1 MGSVV
6 RRRKRVPGA
15 RESGGRS
22 DELEQPVRSIGH
34 QPPFHNKRSS
44 FTTRAVLLL
53 IMLAVLVLFWY
64 VFGTTLRNIAAG
76 IPISRKGYRVGSVSG
91 VVSEGFH
98 ARRRVMAR
106 GGVANPRER
115 AIGEPAGLV
124 FQETWKEEG
133 KLLPAATLF
142 AAAGPAVVV
151 LDRADHLQNVI
162 RRCMDADGCDSEGIT
177 REIRSQVSALV
188 LEGSKSAA
196 KPESAPREG
205 DARGDCDAS
214 SSPLRLIAG
223 HVDDATDDPSR
234 PTGRDDTATPGE
246 LICARGYD
254 GGPGRELDE
263 GGVGAALSLATA
275 ASAGSRVGKGEE
287 DVLAEAAFCDDGG
300 KGQALEGRIGGG
312 WCDAWSSGQGGR
324 GGDAELWT
332 TVLVASGWR
341 WDEVETLLE
350 VFPGTPWLYLYH
362 EGDDGTSKCCLQSS
376 SRYTGMGP
384 MHDSKHNGHGH
395 GVAMASSHLT
405 AGAAARV
412 LTRLFG
418 AKLHPVGELA
428 MSQLHARHATTDYEE
443 LSANGSPHSAASA
456 ATDAAV
462 AGFSS
467 LGEGFPSDGSV
478 SQADACRDLSRGSTK
493 VLGGPFDTVW
503 WWGSGDNLTSNR
515 ILERRRQGG
524 VEGGSP
530 CGSSS
535 REIVG
540 IAPSIESDAG
550 RVSQQRKSHV
560 RTGKAGG
567 LGKKSGNSESEK
579 GTGEKA
585 QFHNSSSSSSVASK
599 ATFEATGEGEDRLE
613 NVKASPLPV
622 EEEGLA
628 MGEEP
633 QRRWDRGLRRMVDR
647 DSPSWMSSEV
657 YSEPIERFSC
667 PAEPEA
673 GYPTEWPL
681 LDLLANW
688 NPGNASGV
696 PERHFLGVCRFDYQT
711 ELHKAQAYSL
721 REVPFIVYNVPELDR
736 AVQEW
741 SNPAKLTAA
750 LGDHLYSID
759 VSSSNRFL
767 YYGKRSWDRPPGWT
781 PPTRRILDTF
791 DAWLRHALGIRR
803 LEDHQPPRD
812 NDHFVEASDGPGRT
826 TDQSRED
833 KDEDLLAPY
842 GGEQCDRSPDRCA
855 DCSPDQEEEWFQ
867 GGRDSNAESEVVRGE
882 ETRQESPGSKA
893 HYYLKFSSTVERP
906 NRFVDRSLPFFVPPA
921 QPLETYD
928 DEFSESLAY
937 DNYGFSPA
945 EGDYSAGKR
954 GRRRK
959 RSRESRWAEQDA
971 WPPHQRRRSE
981 EALEGGEE
989 EEPIDGATRKLE
1001 GAVGSDKDETDIF
1014 LRDASATKG
1023 IHCRLGMDG
1032 VMSEGHYD
1040 GSRNMV
1046 ALLAGKRR
1054 WILSNPENCAHMH
1067 MFRKGHPSARFCTP
1081 YRNVHRI
1088 RQLYHFEKGRRTA
1101 ISSPAL
1107 HGTPSRVVWSGE
1119 AWK

>member
-1 MGSVV
+1 
-6 RRRKRVPGA
+6 
-15 RESGGRS
+15 
-22 DELEQPVRSIGH
+22 
-34 QPPFHNKRSS
+34 
-44 FTTRAVLLL
+44 
-53 IMLAVLVLFWY
+53 
-64 VFGTTLRNIAAG
+64 
-76 IPISRKGYRVGSVSG
+76 
-91 VVSEGFH
+91 
-98 ARRRVMAR
+98 MAR
-106 GGVANPRER
+106 GGVANSRER

-124 FQETWKEEG
+124 FQETWNEERES
-133 KLLPAATLF
+133 LSAAALF
-142 AAAGPAVVV
+142 AAAGSPVVV

-162 RRCMDADGCDSEGIT
+162 HRCMDADACDSEGIT

-196 KPESAPREG
+196 KPESASREV

-214 SSPLRLIAG
+214 SSPSPPIVG
-223 HVDDATDDPSR
+223 HVDDEMDDPSR
-234 PTGRDDTATPGE
+234 PTGRDDTATLGE
-246 LICARGYD
+246 LTDARRDD
-254 GGPGRELDE
+254 GGPGTERDE
-263 GGVGAALSLATA
+263 GGVEAVLSLAIA
-275 ASAGSRVGKGEE
+275 VSAGSRAGKGEE
-287 DVLAEAAFCDDGG
+287 HVLAEAVFCDDGG
-300 KGQALEGRIGGG
+300 KGQALEGRIDGE
-312 WCDAWSSGQGGR
+312 WCDAWSPGQGGQ
-324 GGDAELWT
+324 GGDAGLWT

-362 EGDDGTSKCCLQSS
+362 ESDDGTSKSCLQSS
-376 SRYTGMGP
+376 SRYTGMRP

-395 GVAMASSHLT
+395 GVAMASSRLT

-418 AKLHPVGELA
+418 AKLHPGGELA
-428 MSQLHARHATTDYEE
+428 MSQLHARHAITDDEE
-443 LSANGSPHSAASA
+443 FSANGAPHSAAPA
-456 ATDAAV
+456 ATDAAA
-462 AGFSS
+462 AGFPS
-467 LGEGFPSDGSV
+467 LGQRFPSDGSV
-478 SQADACRDLSRGSTK
+478 SLADACQDPSRESTK

-515 ILERRRQGG
+515 ILERHRQGG

-530 CGSSS
+530 YGSSS
-535 REIVG
+535 RETVG
-540 IAPSIESDAG
+540 IASSVEGDAG
-550 RVSQQRKSHV
+550 RVSQQRKSHEG
-560 RTGKAGG
+560 TGKAGG
-567 LGKKSGNSESEK
+567 LGRKSGNSESEK
-579 GTGEKA
+579 GTGEKG
-585 QFHNSSSSSSVASK
+585 QFHNLSSPSVAPA
-599 ATFEATGEGEDRLE
+599 ATFEATREGEDRRDGAM
-613 NVKASPLPV
+613 ASPLPV

-628 MGEEP
+628 VGEDP

-657 YSEPIERFSC
+657 YSEPIEMFSC
-667 PAEPEA
+667 PEEPEA

-711 ELHKAQAYSL
+711 ELHKARAYSL
-721 REVPFIVYNVPELDR
+721 REVPFIFFNVPELDR

-750 LGDHLYSID
+750 LGDPLYSID

-803 LEDHQPPRD
+803 LEDHQPARD
-812 NDHFVEASDGPGRT
+812 DDHSVEASDGPGQT

-833 KDEDLLAPY
+833 KDKDFLAPY
-842 GGEQCDRSPDRCA
+842 GGEQCDRSPDRSQ
-855 DCSPDQEEEWFQ
+855 DRSPDQEEEWFQ
-867 GGRDSNAESEVVRGE
+867 GGRDNNAKSEVVRGE
-882 ETRQESPGSKA
+882 ETRQESPASKA

-906 NRFVDRSLPFFVPPA
+906 NRFVDRSLPFFVPPS

-928 DEFSESLAY
+928 DELPESLAY
-937 DNYGFSPA
+937 DDYGFSPA

-959 RSRESRWAEQDA
+959 KSRESRWAEQDA
-971 WPPHQRRRSE
+971 WPPHQRRPSE

-989 EEPIDGATRKLE
+989 EEPTDGATRMLE
-1001 GAVGSDKDETDIF
+1001 DAAGSDEDETNIF

-1054 WILSNPENCAHMH
+1054 WILSNPQNCGHMH
-1067 MFRKGHPSARFCTP
+1067 MFRKGHPSARHTSADWTDP
-1081 YRNVHRI
+1081 NVAS
-1088 RQLYHFEKGRRTA
+1088 QFPDLQEATA
-1101 ISSPAL
+1101 NEVILRA
-1107 HGTPSRVVWSGE
+1107 GE
-1119 AWK
+1119 ALFVPEHWIHSIVNIGVSAQCNSRSGKSNLYRPVIQECESNAHAE